1 MYFYNIF
8 IERMFEGEMVREYLE
23 KTKLQFEK
31 EKESIIDQIHSCE
44 NKQKE
49 NIKFIQMLEETNDS
63 SYEAFSPRETNVFNH
78 KKFAELHEEQK
89 QTEEQIIDLQ
99 NQLGE
104 LDFKIAEIT
113 SVIKV
118 VEKDEDDIS
127 SDEVD
132 ADTRLALLNSVETER
147 QRIARDLHDSTTQ
160 NLTSLVHKTELCTKL
175 IDKDPVRCKLEL
187 FSVNKCLRKI
197 IEDMRG
203 LIYDLRPMSFDDIGF
218 DVTVERALDKF
229 KRFNSI
235 NCTYKVEGEPYPID
249 NVVQITLLRVI
260 QEACNNAIKHA
271 SASNLT
277 VSMKYT
283 DSQLKLMIQDDGKG
297 FDVTSMQSVSRDDN
311 TGFGLSMMK
320 ERVYLL
326 SGKLD
331 IQSSLGNGCSICV
344 TIPILKEGK

>member
-1 MYFYNIF
+1 
-8 IERMFEGEMVREYLE
+8 MVREYIE
-23 KTKLQFEK
+23 KTKLQFEQK
-31 EKESIIDQIHSCE
+31 KESIIEQIHLCE

-78 KKFAELHEEQK
+78 RKIAELQEEQK
-89 QTEEQIIDLQ
+89 QVEEL
-99 NQLGE
+99 E
-104 LDFKIAEIT
+104 FKIAEIT

-118 VEKDEDDIS
+118 VKKDEDEIG
-127 SDEVD
+127 SDEAD
-132 ADTRLALLNSVETER
+132 TDTRLALLNSVETER

-160 NLTSLVHKTELCTKL
+160 SLTSLVHKTELCTKL

-187 FSVNKCLRKI
+187 FSVNKCLREI

-218 DVTVERALDKF
+218 DVTVERSLDKF
-229 KRFNSI
+229 KRFNNI
-235 NCTYKVEGEPYPID
+235 NCVYKVEGKPYPID

-271 SASNLT
+271 SASNLI
-277 VSMKYT
+277 VSMKYK
-283 DSQLKLMIQDDGKG
+283 DSQLKLMIQDDGRG
-297 FDVTSMQSVSRDDN
+297 FDVSSIQSVSRDDN

-331 IQSSLGNGCSICV
+331 IQSSPGNGCSICV
-344 TIPILKEGK
+344 TIPILKEER

>member
-1 MYFYNIF
+1 
-8 IERMFEGEMVREYLE
+8 MVREYLE
-23 KTKLQFEK
+23 KTKLQFEQK
-31 EKESIIDQIHSCE
+31 KESIIEQIHLCE

-78 KKFAELHEEQK
+78 RKIAELQEEQK
-89 QTEEQIIDLQ
+89 QVEDQIIHLQ
-99 NQLGE
+99 NQIGE
-104 LDFKIAEIT
+104 LEFKIAEIT

-118 VEKDEDDIS
+118 AKKDEDEIG

-132 ADTRLALLNSVETER
+132 TER

-160 NLTSLVHKTELCTKL
+160 SLTSLVHKTELCTKL

-187 FSVNKCLRKI
+187 FSVNKCLREI

-218 DVTVERALDKF
+218 DVTVERSLDKF
-229 KRFNSI
+229 KRFNNI
-235 NCTYKVEGEPYPID
+235 NCVYKVEGKPYPID

-271 SASNLT
+271 SASNLI
-277 VSMKYT
+277 VSMKYK
-283 DSQLKLMIQDDGKG
+283 DSQLKLMIQDDGRG
-297 FDVTSMQSVSRDDN
+297 FDVSSIQSVSRDDN

-331 IQSSLGNGCSICV
+331 IQSSPGNGCSICV
-344 TIPILKEGK
+344 TIPILKEER